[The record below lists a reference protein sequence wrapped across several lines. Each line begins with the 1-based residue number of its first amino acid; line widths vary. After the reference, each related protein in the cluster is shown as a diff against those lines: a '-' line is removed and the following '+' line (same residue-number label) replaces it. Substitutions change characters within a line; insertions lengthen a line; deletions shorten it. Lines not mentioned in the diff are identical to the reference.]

1 MALTTAYQSLPAR
14 AAETLPHDPRA
25 PRHAASP
32 SPLAHVLVWLLLAA
46 CFTMLV
52 VNYSLNRGKLI
63 VPAHYDDVSYLRDG
77 LAKLNLFYKG
87 GVDGLLYS
95 VYLKPPHS
103 PFATAVAFWGYAI
116 FGTHDWSPYAAN
128 GIIILGLLAF
138 TDYLTR
144 GVRPWQKL
152 ALFLF
157 VLSVPIAAQSIFEF
171 RPDMAVGLMTAIVIV
186 LLIEQPLVRSSRR
199 YLLWTGA
206 LLGITLLSK
215 TSVFPITLA
224 FAGSAVLAATA
235 RDRIVLGR
243 EADIRLIAKAW
254 ATIAIPAI
262 LIPLP
267 FYIFNH
273 REIYYYIMVNAL
285 GENKDIWTLHA
296 SRSTHVLYYFVG
308 DGTKVMLGR
317 HFYMM
322 AVLSIAALVAIV
334 AQRRRWDLCRAGC
347 YLFML
352 FVTYLV
358 PTTNPIKDPFLA
370 VTYDFLLIFI
380 TLLVLRAALAT
391 RWPSPI
397 QHVAAAGLVLLVLA
411 GAYFDKWPLYWGE
424 VTRPDAVRRNA
435 YMNQLY
441 QGILANDPER
451 TGQVLIAVTGEF
463 VNADALGYMA
473 DKDGLTTIKF
483 VSDFTNKDLGA
494 FNKGLDQSRF
504 VIIGDQN
511 NPEDD
516 PHTPYTAMLDR
527 TLPMVRSRPDFVL
540 IATCPA
546 ADGKNYYLYQH
557 RPGGA

>member
-1 MALTTAYQSLPAR
+1 MTRATSYQPVVTG
-14 AAETLPHDPRA
+14 AAEILPNDPHA
-25 PRHAASP
+25 PRREMHP
-32 SPLAHVLVWLLLAA
+32 SPLGHVLVWLLLAA

-138 TDYLTR
+138 ADYLTR

-152 ALFLF
+152 AVFLF

-171 RPDMAVGLMTAIVIV
+171 RPDMAVGLMTAIFIV
-186 LLIEQPLVRSSRR
+186 LLIQQPLLRSSRR
-199 YLLWTGA
+199 YLLATGA

-224 FAGSAVLAATA
+224 FAGSAVIAATV

-243 EADIRLIAKAW
+243 EVNLRPIAKAW

-273 REIYYYIMVNAL
+273 HEIYHYIKDNAL
-285 GENKDIWTLHA
+285 GKNQHIWTLHA
-296 SRSTHVLYYFVG
+296 SRSTHLLYYFVG
-308 DGTKVMLGR
+308 EGTQVMLGR

-322 AVLSIAALVAIV
+322 AIPAIAGLAVIL
-334 AQRRRWDLCRAGC
+334 AQRRRSEMCRAGC
-347 YLFML
+347 YLLML

-370 VTYDFLLIFI
+370 VTYDFLWIFI
-380 TLLVLRAALAT
+380 TLMLIRAALTT
-391 RWPSPI
+391 RWPSIQPI
-397 QHVAAAGLVLLVLA
+397 AAAGLVLLVLA
-411 GAYFDKWPLYWGE
+411 GAYCDKWPLYWGE

-435 YMNQLY
+435 YMNDLY
-441 QGILANDPER
+441 HSILAHDPER
-451 TGQVLIAVTGEF
+451 TGEVLIAVSGEF

-483 VSDFTNKDLGA
+483 VSDFWKNDMGA
-494 FNKGLDQSRF
+494 FNKALDQSRF

-527 TLPMVRSRPDFVL
+527 TLPMVRSRSDMEL

-546 ADGKNYYLYQH
+546 GDGKNYYLYQH